1 MLKVKCPACKGEM
14 ELENEA
20 AGHRVACDCGAVYEL
35 PPAPPSGDFRICV
48 NCVRL
53 CEKDALVCPDCSF
66 HFLTGRFPGEGK
78 SSSSG
83 SEEEERG
90 ALSFFRANAPL
101 LFKAGLLLLLVLLGV
116 FIYCS
121 VTASK
126 IGVSSSAPL
135 GRMNP
140 DLTFNFMAFEDAEAE
155 LADAP
160 FQDLKLYSHVENKD
174 PGNRSS
180 MFGDVIRLLAAPDGR
195 IQAVL
200 ISFSIPERI
209 LAPGGTAGENFHR
222 RLTEELGI
230 PEKLDYESIRRG
242 EGRFSYLEYLAEFT
256 GGDGTFLYRHSK
268 VEQGSGLATSKQKAL
283 FVRKDLPPEETES
296 ILLFGALPGKDALL
310 QMDEAF
316 PASDAETDEE
326 DAVADEEE

>member
-1 MLKVKCPACKGEM
+1 M
-14 ELENEA
+14 
-20 AGHRVACDCGAVYEL
+20 
-35 PPAPPSGDFRICV
+35 
-48 NCVRL
+48 
-53 CEKDALVCPDCSF
+53 
-66 HFLTGRFPGEGK
+66 
-78 SSSSG
+78 
-83 SEEEERG
+83 
-90 ALSFFRANAPL
+90 

-209 LAPGGTAGENFHR
+209 LAPGGTAGENFR
-222 RLTEELGI
+222 R
-230 PEKLDYESIRRG
+230 SR
-242 EGRFSYLEYLAEFT
+242 A
-256 GGDGTFLYRHSK
+256 
-268 VEQGSGLATSKQKAL
+268 
-283 FVRKDLPPEETES
+283 
-296 ILLFGALPGKDALL
+296 
-310 QMDEAF
+310 
-316 PASDAETDEE
+316 
-326 DAVADEEE
+326 